1 MAKGGPPVKR
11 ERERESP
18 IVRKRGGIFR
28 VRNVMASTGPNRHS
42 LIIVAVLFLT
52 LFVFF
57 HVAIELVRLEDSKIA
72 PPRGGKADG
81 CIILRMNPSHEAQR
95 THFYLIL
102 FLPIVCLFTWVA
114 HRCISLFTDF
124 VPFTC
129 LFISQHL
136 FFYLPFLLYLLFSV
150 DGWPCHYL

>member
-1 MAKGGPPVKR
+1 
-11 ERERESP
+11 
-18 IVRKRGGIFR
+18 
-28 VRNVMASTGPNRHS
+28 
-42 LIIVAVLFLT
+42 
-52 LFVFF
+52 
-57 HVAIELVRLEDSKIA
+57 
-72 PPRGGKADG
+72 
-81 CIILRMNPSHEAQR
+81 MNPSHEAQR

-136 FFYLPFLLYLLFSV
+136 FFLFAFSSLSPVLGRWLAMSLSLICMLPSLRCYLFLTFKGFY
-150 DGWPCHYL
+150 